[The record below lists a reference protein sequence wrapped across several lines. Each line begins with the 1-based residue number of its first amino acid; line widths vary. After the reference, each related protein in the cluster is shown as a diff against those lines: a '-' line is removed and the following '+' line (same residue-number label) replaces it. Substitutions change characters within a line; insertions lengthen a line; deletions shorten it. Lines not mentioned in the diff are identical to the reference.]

1 MGTKKIKIVLRI
13 INFTESFGTY
23 YINIYI
29 SIQFTYL
36 TGVVMLLCAIVVHFT
51 KRKGLRYVSKFWENA
66 WIFGDSVVDAKAR
79 GWINW
84 IMIPNMSNLAKGFF
98 NEYKRNKGRK
108 VFLSKP
114 CNEAYKGTGV
124 CRDQDHQDYAY
135 PDASAESK
143 S

>member
-1 MGTKKIKIVLRI
+1 
-13 INFTESFGTY
+13 
-23 YINIYI
+23 
-29 SIQFTYL
+29 
-36 TGVVMLLCAIVVHFT
+36 MLLCAIVVHFT
-51 KRKGLRYVSKFWENA
+51 KRKGLRYVSKFSENA

-98 NEYKRNKGRK
+98 DEYKRNQGCK

-143 S
+143 SQIIPIQAPRTCKEINVYLYFRELSNRPS